1 MATILEAARTE
12 LARRLQAGR
21 LRRARWVRL
30 FDAIRQ
36 LRSAGG
42 RGRVLTHLRHSNR
55 LHQITEYTEPER
67 YPELFDL
74 TRKLRPHAQ
83 RILSFGCS
91 TGEEL
96 EAIRRRFPDAVIV
109 GAEINPHSRRIAKRK
124 FAGDPKVH
132 VRTQVHSSEQ
142 FDIIF
147 AMAVLQFKPH
157 WVEDNGIE
165 DLAPFYPFEKFEREI
180 ARLRQMLKPKGL
192 LCVMHAHYRVED
204 TAAASGLIAIDAAP
218 MRNDDLFRPDGT
230 RYRPLPATASMFI
243 ASL

>member
-1 MATILEAARTE
+1 M
-12 LARRLQAGR
+12 ARRLRAGR

-30 FDAIRQ
+30 VDAIRQ
-36 LRSAGG
+36 LRSPAG
-42 RGRVLTHLRHSNR
+42 RGRVLTHLRHSRR
-55 LHQITEYTEPER
+55 LHQITEYTEAER
-67 YPELFDL
+67 YPLLFDL
-74 TRKLRPHAQ
+74 AHRLRPDAQ

-96 EAIRRRFPDAVIV
+96 EAIRRRFPAAVIV
-109 GAEINPHSRRIAKRK
+109 GAEINPHSRRIARRK
-124 FAGDPKVH
+124 FAGDARVH

-157 WVEDNGIE
+157 WIEDNRIE
-165 DLAPFYPFEKFEREI
+165 DLSPFYPFRRFEGEI
-180 ARLRQMLKPKGL
+180 ARLAGLLKPNGL

-204 TAAASGLIAIDAAP
+204 TAAASRLIAIDAAP
-218 MRNDDLFRPDGT
+218 LRKDDLFRPDGT
-230 RYRPLPATASMFI
+230 RYHPVPPTGSMFI